1 MLTQYFSLLSAKI
14 LYRMRQLLLYFF
26 LVFFISCGT
35 QRQLS
40 KFYVGKT
47 VIELNE
53 QFGDSKTVFD
63 QGEEKVYVYEK
74 IKNLKSTEISQGKL
88 TLDPIVS
95 PMAQKT
101 ERYYFNVKNGK
112 VVRAKIEE
120 EYER

>member
-1 MLTQYFSLLSAKI
+1 MLNQYFSLLSSKI
-14 LYRMRQLLLYFF
+14 LHRMRQLLLY
-26 LVFFISCGT
+26 LLLLFFISCGT

>member
-26 LVFFISCGT
+26 LLFFISCGT